1 MNPLH
6 HQRGFTLIELMITV
20 SVAGIL
26 GSIAFPSFE
35 SQLQRSR
42 RGEALAAMLTI
53 QLVQERW
60 FANTGRYGTLAE
72 IGAAAQTTSGRYR
85 IEATGVGAGGYRLVA
100 TATGPQSRDAA
111 CRVLRMVVVGMNV
124 DQTSGPEADIVNP
137 APVNRRCW
145 NT

>member
-1 MNPLH
+1 MNHPRQ
-6 HQRGFTLIELMITV
+6 QRGFTLIELMITV

-42 RGEALAAMLTI
+42 RSEALTAMLTI

-60 FANTGRYGTLAE
+60 YANTGRYGTLAE

-85 IEATGVGAGGYRLVA
+85 FEATHVGRGGYRLIA
-100 TATGPQSRDAA
+100 SATGAQARDSE
-111 CRVLRMVVVGMNV
+111 CRVLRMDVVGLNV
-124 DQTSGPEADIVNP
+124 EQTSGPDADTTNP

-145 NT
+145 NA

>member
-1 MNPLH
+1 MNKLRN
-6 HQRGFTLIELMITV
+6 QRGFTLIEMMLAV

-60 FANTGRYGTLAE
+60 HANTGRYGTLAE
-72 IGAAAQTTSGRYR
+72 IGATAQTASGRYR
-85 IEATGVGAGGYRLVA
+85 FEAIGAGSGGYRLIA
-100 TATGPQSRDAA
+100 TATGPQSRDAV
-111 CRVLRMVVVGMNV
+111 CRILRMDVVGMNV
-124 DQTSGPEADIVNP
+124 EQTSGPDADTINP
-137 APVNRRCW
+137 AAVNRRCW
-145 NT
+145 NL